1 MSLSFRIRKEE
12 EKMAIKRGVS
22 LYSYQQT
29 QFFKELDLEGQIRE
43 VGTNLYG
50 ADGIEMLDEM
60 SLRKYPNPPAE
71 FDKQWFSWM
80 EKYGTT
86 PVTMDVFCDVL
97 QFRDHVM
104 SIDECA
110 DRLKADIRLAKRL
123 GFKNVRTLATTPIEV
138 MVKALDVA
146 EECDIKIGKEI
157 HAPIPLHG
165 KYVKE
170 IVDYVDKTGRTHL
183 GIVPDWGIFAYRP
196 SEVTL
201 DWYVRQGAKRESCD
215 LVTELC
221 MDNYLGKSNE
231 LNEIDLS
238 LYTAG
243 NVESMF
249 HRYLKHGDAP
259 ADLIPAF
266 NKMQGLIRDNVPDY
280 SEIDFEVM
288 GQALLLS
295 RTKIEDLKSLMK
307 YVVSIHGKFYN
318 MSERPDAPGTYQDIS
333 MDYEGPIRMLK
344 EAGYDG
350 YINSEY
356 EGQRRFQDRGVE
368 DLISE
373 VDQVRKHQE
382 MLKRLIDTV

>member
-1 MSLSFRIRKEE
+1 MGK
-12 EKMAIKRGVS
+12 IKRGVS
-22 LYSYQQT
+22 LYSYQQA

-50 ADGIEMLDEM
+50 ADGIELLDEM
-60 SLRKYPNPPAE
+60 ALRRYPNPPEE
-71 FDKQWFSWM
+71 FFGQWFEWM
-80 EKYGTT
+80 EKYNTT

-97 QFRDHVM
+97 QFRNHVM
-104 SIDECA
+104 SYSECA
-110 DRLKADIRLAKRL
+110 DRLKSDIRLAKKM
-123 GFKNVRTLATTPIEV
+123 GFKNVRTLATTPAEV
-138 MVKALDVA
+138 MIEALPVA

-157 HAPIPLHG
+157 HAPIPING
-165 KYVKE
+165 QYVNE
-170 IVDYVDKTGRTHL
+170 IVDYCQKSGTKHL
-183 GIVPDWGIFAYRP
+183 GLVPDWGIFAFRP
-196 SEVTL
+196 SEVAL

-231 LNEIDLS
+231 LNDIDLS

-259 ADLIPAF
+259 ADLLPAF
-266 NKMQGLIRDNVPDY
+266 HKMQSLIRENVPGY
-280 SEIDFEVM
+280 TEIDFEVM

-295 RTKIEDLKSLMK
+295 RTKAEDLKSIMP
-307 YVVSIHGKFYN
+307 YIVSIHGKFYN
-318 MSERPDAPGTYQDIS
+318 MSEVPGRPGTYQDIAI
-333 MDYEGPIRMLK
+333 DYESPIRFLK
-344 EAGYDG
+344 ENGYEG

-382 MLKRLIDTV
+382 MLKRLIGD

>member
-1 MSLSFRIRKEE
+1 MSK
-12 EKMAIKRGVS
+12 IKRGVS
-22 LYSYQQT
+22 LYSYQQA

-50 ADGIEMLDEM
+50 ADGIELLDEM
-60 SLRKYPNPPAE
+60 GLHYPDPGDE
-71 FDKQWFSWM
+71 FVEKWFGWM

-104 SIDECA
+104 SISECA
-110 DRLKADIRLAKRL
+110 DRLKHDIRLAKRL
-123 GFKNVRTLATTPIEV
+123 GFKNIRTLATTPVEV
-138 MVKALDVA
+138 MIEALPVA
-146 EECDIKIGKEI
+146 EECDIRLGKEI
-157 HAPIPLHG
+157 HAPIPLNG
-165 KYVKE
+165 QYVNE
-170 IVDYVDKTGRTHL
+170 IVDYVQKTGTKHL
-183 GIVPDWGIFAYRP
+183 GIVPDWGIFAFRP

-221 MDNYLGKSNE
+221 MDNYTGKSNE

-243 NVESMF
+243 NIESF
-249 HRYLKHGDAP
+249 YNHFIKFGDAP
-259 ADLIPAF
+259 ADLVPAF
-266 NKMQGLIRDNVPDY
+266 RKMKALIVENVPDY
-280 SEIDFEVM
+280 KDIDFEVM

-295 RTKIEDLKSLMK
+295 RTKPEDLKELMP
-307 YVVSIHGKFYN
+307 YIVSIHGKFYN
-318 MSERPDAPGTYQDIS
+318 MSEIPGRPGQYQDIAV
-333 MDYEGPIRMLK
+333 DYENPIRVLK
-344 EAGYDG
+344 ECGYEG
-350 YINSEY
+350 YIDSEY

-382 MLKRLIDTV
+382 MLKRLLED

>member
-1 MSLSFRIRKEE
+1 MGK
-12 EKMAIKRGVS
+12 IKRGVS
-22 LYSYQQT
+22 LYSYQQA
-29 QFFKELDLEGQIRE
+29 QFFKKLDLEGQIRE
-43 VGTNLYG
+43 IGTNLYG

-60 SLRKYPNPPAE
+60 SLRRYPNISDE
-71 FDKQWFSWM
+71 FLTQWFEWL
-80 EKYGTT
+80 EKYHTT

-104 SIDECA
+104 SYSECA
-110 DRLKADIRLAKRL
+110 DRLKQDIRLAKKL
-123 GFKNVRTLATTPIEV
+123 GFKNVRTLATTPVEV
-138 MVKALDVA
+138 MIEALPVA

-157 HAPIPLHG
+157 HAPIPLNG
-165 KYVKE
+165 Q
-170 IVDYVDKTGRTHL
+170 YVDEIIDYCQKSGTKYL
-183 GIVPDWGIFAYRP
+183 GIVPDWGIFAFRP

-231 LNEIDLS
+231 LNDIDLS
-238 LYTAG
+238 LYSAG

-266 NKMQGLIRDNVPDY
+266 NKMQRMIRDNVPDY
-280 SEIDFEVM
+280 GDIDFEVM

-295 RTKIEDLKSLMK
+295 RTKAEDLQDLMP
-307 YVVSIHGKFYN
+307 YIVSIHGKFYN
-318 MSERPDAPGTYQDIS
+318 MSEIQGKPGTYQDIS
-333 MDYEGPIRMLK
+333 MDYEGPIKFLK
-344 EAGYDG
+344 ENHYEG

-356 EGQRRFQDRGVE
+356 EGQRRFQDRGIE
-368 DLISE
+368 DLIDE

-382 MLKRLIDTV
+382 MLKRLIGE

>member
-1 MSLSFRIRKEE
+1 MGK
-12 EKMAIKRGVS
+12 IKRGVS
-22 LYSYQQT
+22 LYSYQQA

-50 ADGIEMLDEM
+50 ADGIELLDEM
-60 SLRKYPNPPAE
+60 ALRRYPNPPE
-71 FDKQWFSWM
+71 KFFGQWFEWM
-80 EKYGTT
+80 EKYNTT

-104 SIDECA
+104 SYSECA
-110 DRLKADIRLAKRL
+110 DRLKSDIRLAKKM
-123 GFKNVRTLATTPIEV
+123 GFKNVRTLATTPAEV
-138 MVKALDVA
+138 MIEALPVA

-157 HAPIPLHG
+157 HAPIPING
-165 KYVKE
+165 QYVNE
-170 IVDYVDKTGRTHL
+170 IVDYCQKSGTKHL
-183 GIVPDWGIFAYRP
+183 GLVPDWGIFAFRP
-196 SEVTL
+196 SEVAL

-231 LNEIDLS
+231 LNDIDLS

-259 ADLIPAF
+259 ADLLPAF
-266 NKMQGLIRDNVPDY
+266 HKMQSLIRENVPGY
-280 SEIDFEVM
+280 TEIDFEVM

-295 RTKIEDLKSLMK
+295 RTKAEDLKSIMP
-307 YVVSIHGKFYN
+307 YIVSIHGKFYN
-318 MSERPDAPGTYQDIS
+318 MSEVPGRPGTYQDIAI
-333 MDYEGPIRMLK
+333 DYESPIRFLK
-344 EAGYDG
+344 ENGYEG

-373 VDQVRKHQE
+373 VD
-382 MLKRLIDTV
+382 

>member
-1 MSLSFRIRKEE
+1 MGK
-12 EKMAIKRGVS
+12 IKRGVS
-22 LYSYQQT
+22 LYSYQQA

-60 SLRKYPNPPAE
+60 GLRKYPNPPAE
-71 FDKQWFSWM
+71 FFEQWFSWM
-80 EKYGTT
+80 EKYNTT

-104 SIDECA
+104 SIAECA
-110 DRLKADIRLAKRL
+110 DRLKSDIRLAKEL
-123 GFKNVRTLATTPIEV
+123 GFKNVRTLATTPAEV
-138 MVKALDVA
+138 MIEALPVA
-146 EECDIKIGKEI
+146 EECDIRLGKEI
-157 HAPIPLHG
+157 HSPIPLNG
-165 KYVKE
+165 QYVNE
-170 IVDYVDKTGRTHL
+170 IVDYCQKSGTKHL

-221 MDNYLGKSNE
+221 MDNYLGKSSE
-231 LNEIDLS
+231 LNDIDLS
-238 LYTAG
+238 LYSAG

-259 ADLIPAF
+259 VDLIPAF
-266 NKMQGLIRDNVPDY
+266 NKMQGMIRDNVPGYTD
-280 SEIDFEVM
+280 IDFEVM

-295 RTKIEDLKSLMK
+295 RTKAEDLKELMP
-307 YVVSIHGKFYN
+307 YIVSIHGKFYN
-318 MSERPDAPGTYQDIS
+318 MSEIPGKPGMYQDIS
-333 MDYEGPIRMLK
+333 MDYEKPIRFLK
-344 EAGYDG
+344 ENGYEG

-382 MLKRLIDTV
+382 MLKRLIGE

>member
-1 MSLSFRIRKEE
+1 MGKIR
-12 EKMAIKRGVS
+12 RGVS

-50 ADGIEMLDEM
+50 ADGIELLDEM
-60 SLRKYPNPPAE
+60 SLRRYPNPPEE
-71 FDKQWFSWM
+71 FFGQWFEWM
-80 EKYGTT
+80 DKYNTT

-104 SIDECA
+104 SISECA
-110 DRLKADIRLAKRL
+110 DRLKSDIRLAKRM
-123 GFKNVRTLATTPIEV
+123 GFKNVRTLATTPVEV
-138 MVKALDVA
+138 MIEALPVA

-157 HAPIPLHG
+157 HAPIPING
-165 KYVKE
+165 QYVNE
-170 IVDYVDKTGRTHL
+170 IVEYCQKTGTKHL
-183 GIVPDWGIFAYRP
+183 GVVPDWGIFAYRP

-201 DWYVRQGAKRESCD
+201 DWYVRQGAKRKSCD

-231 LNEIDLS
+231 LNDIDLS

-259 ADLIPAF
+259 EDLIPAF
-266 NKMQGLIRDNVPDY
+266 NKMQKLIKENVPGY
-280 SEIDFEVM
+280 SDIDFEVM

-295 RTKIEDLKSLMK
+295 RTKAEDLRSIMP
-307 YVVSIHGKFYN
+307 YIVSIHGKFYN
-318 MSERPDAPGTYQDIS
+318 MSEVPGKPGTYQDIS
-333 MDYEGPIRMLK
+333 MDYEGPIQFLK
-344 EAGYDG
+344 DAGYEG

-382 MLKRLIDTV
+382 MLKRLIGE

>member
-1 MSLSFRIRKEE
+1 MGK
-12 EKMAIKRGVS
+12 IKRGVS

-60 SLRKYPNPPAE
+60 SLRQYPNPPEE
-71 FDKQWFSWM
+71 FYDQWFGWM

-104 SIDECA
+104 SISECA
-110 DRLKADIRLAKRL
+110 DRLKGDIRLAKRL
-123 GFKNVRTLATTPIEV
+123 GFKNVRTLATTPVEV
-138 MVKALDVA
+138 MIEALPVA
-146 EECDIKIGKEI
+146 EELDIKIGKEI
-157 HAPIPLHG
+157 HAPIPING
-165 KYVKE
+165 KYVNE
-170 IVDYVDKTGRTHL
+170 IVEYALKTGTKHL
-183 GIVPDWGIFAYRP
+183 GVVPDWGIFAHRP

-266 NKMQGLIRDNVPDY
+266 NKMQKLIIDNVPGYTD
-280 SEIDFEVM
+280 IDFEVM

-295 RTKIEDLKSLMK
+295 RTKAEDLKSIMPQI
-307 YVVSIHGKFYN
+307 VSIHGKFYN
-318 MSERPDAPGTYQDIS
+318 MSEIPGKPGTYQDIS
-333 MDYEGPIRMLK
+333 MDYEGPINFLK
-344 EAGYDG
+344 ENGYEG

-382 MLKRLIDTV
+382 MLKRLIGE

>member
-1 MSLSFRIRKEE
+1 MGK
-12 EKMAIKRGVS
+12 IKRGVS
-22 LYSYQQT
+22 LYSYQQA

-50 ADGIEMLDEM
+50 ADGIELLDEM
-60 SLRKYPNPPAE
+60 ALRKYPNPPEE
-71 FDKQWFSWM
+71 FYDQWFGWM

-104 SIDECA
+104 SISECA
-110 DRLKADIRLAKRL
+110 DRLKSDIRLAKRL
-123 GFKNVRTLATTPIEV
+123 GFKNVRTLATTPVEV
-138 MVKALDVA
+138 MIEALPVA
-146 EECDIKIGKEI
+146 EELDIKLGKEI
-157 HAPIPLHG
+157 HAPIPING
-165 KYVKE
+165 QYVNE
-170 IVDYVDKTGRTHL
+170 IVEYAQKTGTKHL
-183 GIVPDWGIFAYRP
+183 GLVPDWGIFAFRP

-215 LVTELC
+215 IVTELC

-231 LNEIDLS
+231 LNDIDLS

-266 NKMQGLIRDNVPDY
+266 QKMQKLVVDNVPNYTD
-280 SEIDFEVM
+280 IDFEVM

-295 RTKIEDLKSLMK
+295 RTKAEDLKAILPQI
-307 YVVSIHGKFYN
+307 VSIHGKFYN
-318 MSERPDAPGTYQDIS
+318 MSEIPGKPGTYQDIAI
-333 MDYEGPIRMLK
+333 DYEGPIKFLK
-344 EAGYDG
+344 ENGYEG

-382 MLKRLIDTV
+382 MLKRLIGE